1 MLKKTIACLLLLTYS
16 SVCSFADQITEL
28 KKGQAAPYDG
38 VLLDQEKANKA
49 VNVLLERDLLK
60 ELNTSYEKTINLYKT
75 NTDHIKQQNNLLLE
89 QNDKLALQLKE
100 SQSLNTWERIG
111 LVTLGVLITVGAGV
125 ALKNAAR

>member
-49 VNVLLERDLLK
+49 VSVLLERDLLK
-60 ELNTSYEKTINLYKT
+60 ELNTSYEKTINLYKS